1 MRPMADASTTGERPV
16 SGICPW
22 CSGALTPDATVCP
35 TCGANLVAD
44 GDPNVPGVTAIDAA
58 SLVRSKAPPQ
68 SRNRLLSWISGE
80 YQPDLPSK
88 AESHAI
94 APPDDEVRRE
104 ILRLELEAQVA
115 NLQAEADAIR
125 AEAVAEGRTIDLP
138 DLGAIAGEETGE
150 AGAEGSADE
159 TSADETSADAPSA
172 APASAAA
179 ADQAATSPTAVAQD
193 AEEPASPSDP
203 GAVPPSA

>member
-1 MRPMADASTTGERPV
+1 MADASSTGERPV
-16 SGICPW
+16 SGVCPW

-35 TCGANLVAD
+35 SCGANLIAE

-58 SLVRSKAPPQ
+58 SLVRSKAAPQ
-68 SRNRLLSWISGE
+68 PRNRLLSWISGE

-88 AESHAI
+88 AEAQAI

-138 DLGAIAGEETGE
+138 QVGAPGDATEEEAAG
-150 AGAEGSADE
+150 
-159 TSADETSADAPSA
+159 
-172 APASAAA
+172 
-179 ADQAATSPTAVAQD
+179 DQAATSASPAGPGEEAPTA
-193 AEEPASPSDP
+193 PSDP
-203 GAVPPSA
+203 GEEPPPS

>member
-1 MRPMADASTTGERPV
+1 M
-16 SGICPW
+16 SGVCPW
-22 CSGALTPDATVCP
+22 CSAALTPDATVCP
-35 TCGANLVAD
+35 SCGANLVAD

-58 SLVRSKAPPQ
+58 SLVRSKTTPQ

-80 YQPDLPSK
+80 YQADVPSK
-88 AESHAI
+88 AEAQAI

-138 DLGAIAGEETGE
+138 DF
-150 AGAEGSADE
+150 
-159 TSADETSADAPSA
+159 A
-172 APASAAA
+172 APGSSDEEPAAA
-179 ADQAATSPTAVAQD
+179 AVESDAEAATTADADAATPAD
-193 AEEPASPSDP
+193 AEAPTTADAEAATPAAAEDEPPA
-203 GAVPPSA
+203 